1 MKSEN
6 FSQNLNH
13 NGVKQMKKTYA
24 IATLLVTTLASFVQ
38 ATPNTSELTGDLA
51 AVYLNQPVAIEAGT
65 PIMVGCSLARPAVLK
80 GEVDVAV
87 SAGATSFTA
96 YSTGTGVF
104 DGLSIAGGTEA
115 EPTSDDHWVIE
126 FTSGPYTGLVK
137 QVSGRVTSI
146 TVTAGGSGY
155 VSAPAV
161 TISGSA
167 PATATATVSGGA
179 VTAITVVS
187 SDTGFVVPP
196 TVTIAAPPSGVQAT
210 ATAAINGFSGN
221 TVSVAGGLPVIDKGT
236 RFVLRKDQTL
246 GSLFGNEDSGNVV
259 TKSGLTSGSTSG
271 SSDVISVINS
281 SGQWVKYFY
290 RAGTGWRLT
299 TARTG
304 SNRQHVRVSLGTG
317 VLISPIQSKTI
328 GLSGEYRGTRARV
341 TLVNTATILANPYP
355 VATTLGQSD
364 LASTL
369 AKGATASSSDEIRV
383 LQSSK
388 FVNYFAR
395 SGSGAESP
403 GGVEYAGFK
412 PSLNRSGGSVDETVT
427 IPAGGAVLVKRAGDV
442 HDLTFRPQYLA
453 Q

>member
-1 MKSEN
+1 MKI
-6 FSQNLNH
+6 
-13 NGVKQMKKTYA
+13 TYA

-51 AVYLNQPVAIEAGT
+51 AVYLNQPIAIEAGT

-80 GEVDVAV
+80 GEVNEAV
-87 SAGATSFTA
+87 NSGDTFFTA
-96 YSTGTGVF
+96 FGTNVF
-104 DGLSIAGGTEA
+104 DGLVLAGGTEA
-115 EPTSDDHWVIE
+115 EPASDNHWIIE
-126 FTSGPYTGLVK
+126 FTSGAYTGLVK
-137 QVSGRVTSI
+137 QV
-146 TVTAGGSGY
+146 
-155 VSAPAV
+155 
-161 TISGSA
+161 
-167 PATATATVSGGA
+167 
-179 VTAITVVS
+179 
-187 SDTGFVVPP
+187 TGFTGSRVD
-196 TVTIAAPPSGVQAT
+196 
-210 ATAAINGFSGN
+210 
-221 TVSVAGGLPVIDKGT
+221 VAGALPVIDKGT
-236 RFVLRKDQTL
+236 RFVLRKDHTL
-246 GSLFGNEDSGNVV
+246 GSLFGNAESGGVV

-290 RAGTGWRLT
+290 RNGNTGWKLT
-299 TARTG
+299 TARSGTD
-304 SNRQHVRVSLGTG
+304 RQHVRVSLGTG

-369 AKGATASSSDEIRV
+369 AKGSTASSSDEIRV

-395 SGSGAESP
+395 SGTGAKSP
-403 GGVEYAGFK
+403 GEVVYAGFK
-412 PSLNRSGGSVDETVT
+412 PSLNRSGTSVDETIT

>member
-1 MKSEN
+1 LSHNCNNKPVEKKETGASIENMKSEN
-6 FSQNLNH
+6 FSKNLNQ
-13 NGVKQMKKTYA
+13 NGVKQMKITNA

-38 ATPNTSELTGDLA
+38 AAPNTSELTGDLA
-51 AVYLNQPVAIEAGT
+51 AVYLNQPIAIEAGT

-87 SAGATSFTA
+87 TAGATAFTA
-96 YSTGTGVF
+96 FGTNVF
-104 DGLSIAGGTEA
+104 DGLVLAGGTEA
-115 EPTSDDHWVIE
+115 EPTSDNHWIIE
-126 FTSGPYTGLVK
+126 FTSGAFTGLVK
-137 QVSGRVTSI
+137 QV
-146 TVTAGGSGY
+146 A
-155 VSAPAV
+155 
-161 TISGSA
+161 
-167 PATATATVSGGA
+167 
-179 VTAITVVS
+179 
-187 SDTGFVVPP
+187 
-196 TVTIAAPPSGVQAT
+196 
-210 ATAAINGFSGN
+210 GFSGS
-221 TVSVAGGLPVIDKGT
+221 TVTVAGALPVIDKGT
-236 RFVLRKDQTL
+236 RFVLRKDHTL
-246 GSLFGNEDSGNVV
+246 GSLFGNAESGGVV

-290 RAGTGWRLT
+290 RNGNTGWKLT
-299 TARTG
+299 TARSGTD
-304 SNRQHVRVSLGTG
+304 RQHVRVSLGTG

-395 SGSGAESP
+395 SGTGAVSP
-403 GGVEYAGFK
+403 GEVAYAGFK
-412 PSLNRSGGSVDETVT
+412 PSLNRSGTSVDETIT

>member
-1 MKSEN
+1 MKI
-6 FSQNLNH
+6 
-13 NGVKQMKKTYA
+13 TYA

-51 AVYLNQPVAIEAGT
+51 AVYLNQPIAIEAGT

-80 GEVDVAV
+80 GEVNTAV
-87 SAGATSFTA
+87 NSGDTFFTA
-96 YSTGTGVF
+96 FGTNVF
-104 DGLSIAGGTEA
+104 DGLVLAGGTEA
-115 EPTSDDHWVIE
+115 EPASDNHWIIE
-126 FTSGPYTGLVK
+126 FTSGAYTGLVK
-137 QVSGRVTSI
+137 QV
-146 TVTAGGSGY
+146 
-155 VSAPAV
+155 
-161 TISGSA
+161 
-167 PATATATVSGGA
+167 
-179 VTAITVVS
+179 
-187 SDTGFVVPP
+187 TGFTGSRVD
-196 TVTIAAPPSGVQAT
+196 
-210 ATAAINGFSGN
+210 
-221 TVSVAGGLPVIDKGT
+221 VAGALPVIDQGT
-236 RFVLRKDQTL
+236 RFVLRKDHTL
-246 GSLFGNEDSGNVV
+246 GSLFGNAESGGVV

-290 RAGTGWRLT
+290 RNGNTGWKLT
-299 TARTG
+299 TARSGTD
-304 SNRQHVRVSLGTG
+304 RQHVRVSLGTG

-369 AKGATASSSDEIRV
+369 AKGSTASSSDEIRV

-395 SGSGAESP
+395 SGTGAVSP
-403 GGVEYAGFK
+403 GEVAYAGFK
-412 PSLNRSGGSVDETVT
+412 PSLNRTGTSVDETIT

>member
-1 MKSEN
+1 MKLEI

-13 NGVKQMKKTYA
+13 NGAKQMKKTYA
-24 IATLLVTTLASFVQ
+24 IATLLVTTLASLVQ
-38 ATPNTSELTGDLA
+38 AAPNTSELTGDLA
-51 AVYLNQPVAIEAGT
+51 AVYLNQPIAIEAGT

-96 YSTGTGVF
+96 YGTGVF

-115 EPTSDDHWVIE
+115 EPTSDNHWVIE

-167 PATATATVSGGA
+167 TATATATVSGGA

-196 TVTIAAPPSGVQAT
+196 TVTIAAPPTGVQAT
-210 ATAAINGFSGN
+210 ATAVINGFSGS
-221 TVSVAGGLPVIDKGT
+221 TVSVAGALPVIDKGT
-236 RFVLRKDQTL
+236 RFVLRKDHTL
-246 GSLFGNEDSGNVV
+246 GSLFGNAESGGVV

-290 RAGTGWRLT
+290 RNGNTGWKLT
-299 TARTG
+299 TARSGTD
-304 SNRQHVRVSLGTG
+304 RQHVRVSLGTG

-369 AKGATASSSDEIRV
+369 AKGSTASSSDEIRV

-395 SGSGAESP
+395 SGTGAKSP
-403 GGVEYAGFK
+403 GEVVYAGFK
-412 PSLNRSGGSVDETVT
+412 PSLNRSGTSVDETIT